1 MATCDPDQACGLIV
15 TGFRN
20 IHTSEEGCLRR
31 LCTLS
36 AAVCVCVQN
45 VQSLL
50 GGMEGLRGEV
60 GQSAHADDAHMLRP
74 PQGHGALQRGTTQ
87 ETQDGKLTSPQLS
100 TL

>member
-36 AAVCVCVQN
+36 AAVCLCVSVCRTFSPFWAVWKAF
-45 VQSLL
+45 VEKLASL
-50 GGMEGLRGEV
+50 
-60 GQSAHADDAHMLRP
+60 HMQMMHTCSDLLKDMVRYSEE
-74 PQGHGALQRGTTQ
+74 QHKKHKMA
-87 ETQDGKLTSPQLS
+87 S
-100 TL
+100 